1 MELLTDEIKQRFEEY
16 PLYSQENKGINSTVI
31 VKYFNP
37 VGSGT
42 WLITEAEKQEDGDWL
57 LFGYCHLFE
66 WEWGYVL
73 LSEITST
80 LVPVFGC
87 KLPLERDL
95 YFSGTVNDALPASE
109 KLSA

>member
-42 WLITEAEKQEDGDWL
+42 WLITEAEKQLAGEGR
-57 LFGYCHLFE
+57 
-66 WEWGYVL
+66 VL
-73 LSEITST
+73 VRE
-80 LVPVFGC
+80 
-87 KLPLERDL
+87 
-95 YFSGTVNDALPASE
+95 SGTEPLLRIMLEGKDMELVKRLTDEIADVVKKELC
-109 KLSA
+109 